1 MQFHHAA
8 ATVAFAAT
16 PSQRGL
22 HRRCLVP
29 AGPRAAVAATHSM
42 KSFFASF
49 FGTLA
54 ALLALMVAGAAV
66 VAVLINGAELQRETT
81 GGPKPGSF
89 LVLDLSDPIQDAPA
103 QNEGLEDVVE
113 MLGDR
118 NAHILQA
125 RQITRALQAA
135 ASDPDIAGLY
145 LSGQTPSLS
154 SATGYATLQEI
165 RNAIVAFR
173 AAGKPVKAWLSYA
186 GTREYY
192 LASAADEVLLD
203 PFGAI
208 LVPGLATQ
216 PMFLAGAFEKFGVG
230 VQVTR
235 VGKYKSAVEPYTRK
249 DMSPESRAQ
258 TQKLLDDIWADLSR
272 TIDDARKLGGGG
284 LQRIADSE
292 GLVRAETAVSAHLV
306 DRSAYIDEIFE
317 ELRTATGTKGSKDPF
332 KQISIANYAKL
343 VPGSNLV
350 ATRRRDGAT
359 TATSSQK
366 IAIVYAEGSIVDGD
380 GNEQGVVWGDKLAR
394 QLREIRQD
402 DTVRAVVL
410 RVNSPG
416 GSVTASETIQ
426 REVHLLQKDKP
437 LVVSMGSLAASGGYW
452 ISTYSQRIFA
462 EPTTI
467 TGSIGVFGL
476 LFNVQALATEKL
488 GLTFETVKTGRFADA
503 ATVTRPKTPEELAII
518 QKNVDWIYA
527 QFLAKVAESRKLD
540 VHAVNE
546 IAQGRV
552 WSGIEASKIGLVDEI
567 GGLDAA
573 IAFAAKTAAVG
584 DEFAVVEYPTKK
596 PFVETLAEALGGKK
610 REKAEGGV
618 IGAFVEETLA
628 GIASLGDYND
638 PHGIYARLPFDMKLQ

>member
-1 MQFHHAA
+1 
-8 ATVAFAAT
+8 
-16 PSQRGL
+16 
-22 HRRCLVP
+22 
-29 AGPRAAVAATHSM
+29 M

-81 GGPKPGSF
+81 DEPKPGSF
-89 LVLDLSDPIQDAPA
+89 LVLDLSDPIQDAPTR
-103 QNEGLEDVVE
+103 NEGLESVVE

-125 RQITRALQAA
+125 RQVTRALQAA

-145 LSGQTPSLS
+145 LSGQTPSLPRGS
-154 SATGYATLQEI
+154 GYANLEEI
-165 RNAIVAFR
+165 RSAIVAFR
-173 AAGKPVKAWLSYA
+173 STGKPVKAWLSYA
-186 GTREYY
+186 GMREYY

-216 PMFLAGAFEKFGVG
+216 PMFFAGAFEKFGVG

-235 VGKYKSAVEPYTRK
+235 VGKFKSAVEPYTRK

-258 TQKLLDDIWADLSR
+258 TQKLLDDIWGELTRA
-272 TIDDARKLGGGG
+272 IDDARKLGSGG
-284 LQRIADSE
+284 LQRLADSE
-292 GLVRAETAVSAHLV
+292 GLIRAEAAVSAGLV
-306 DRSAYIDEIFE
+306 DRSAYIDEMFDQ
-317 ELRTATGTKGSKDPF
+317 LRTATGTKGSKDPF
-332 KQISIANYAKL
+332 KQISISNYAKL

-350 ATRRRDGAT
+350 ATRRREGGAAAT
-359 TATSSQK
+359 TSSQK
-366 IAIVYAEGSIVDGD
+366 IAIVYAEGNIVDGD
-380 GNEQGVVWGDKLAR
+380 GNEQGVVWGDRLAR
-394 QLREIRQD
+394 ELREIRHD
-402 DTVRAVVL
+402 NAVKAVVL

-416 GSVTASETIQ
+416 GSVSASETIQ
-426 REVHLLQKDKP
+426 REVHLLQKEKP

-476 LFNVQALATEKL
+476 LFNVQTLATEKL

-503 ATVTRPKTPEELAII
+503 TTITRPKTPEELAII
-518 QKNVDWIYA
+518 QKNVDWTYA

-540 VHAVNE
+540 VHSLNE

-573 IAFAAKTAAVG
+573 IAFAAKSAAVG
-584 DEFAVVEYPTKK
+584 EEFAVVEVPSKK
-596 PFVETLAEALGGKK
+596 PFVETLTEALSGKK

-618 IGAFVEETLA
+618 IGAFVRQTLD
-628 GIASLGDYND
+628 GVASLGDFND
-638 PHGIYARLPFDMKLQ
+638 PHGIYARLPFDMTLH